1 MAKKDIVKDTAPQ
14 NDTPEVEFVSA
25 DAPVEAAD
33 DERVAELTADLQR
46 LQAEFINFKRRAE
59 DERAE
64 LTAAATRRVLRELLP
79 VRDNFDRELAGRPT
93 GVDAAWA
100 ASIDAIR
107 NQFDQSLRALGVER
121 FASVGTV
128 FDPNRHEAVAD
139 AGGEGEHE
147 VVADELQA
155 GYMQGD
161 RVLRPAMVRVAHT
174 DEASAEPAFGA
185 VAEPDTE
192 PTV

>member
-1 MAKKDIVKDTAPQ
+1 MSKKHPVSQDE
-14 NDTPEVEFVSA
+14 TPEV
-25 DAPVEAAD
+25 PVA

-46 LQAEFINFKRRAE
+46 LQAEFINYKRRAE

-79 VRDNFDRELAGRPT
+79 VRDNFDRELAGRPA

-107 NQFDQSLRALGVER
+107 GQFDQSLRALDVER
-121 FASVGTV
+121 FVSVGRP

-139 AGGEGEHE
+139 AGGEGAHE
-147 VVADELQA
+147 VVAEELQP
-155 GYMQGD
+155 GYLLGD

-174 DEASAEPAFGA
+174 DEVPVE
-185 VAEPDTE
+185 VVD
-192 PTV
+192 